1 MVKPR
6 TPQPRINQVT
16 LSGCHS
22 LANRTANALRRIDA
36 LRQPSMTV
44 RKSVTLGASVA
55 LADLD
60 LSTLEGARI
69 ALQRLDTIARHLCG
83 ARQSKLLPRAATT

>member
-1 MVKPR
+1 
-6 TPQPRINQVT
+6 
-16 LSGCHS
+16 
-22 LANRTANALRRIDA
+22 
-36 LRQPSMTV
+36 MTV
-44 RKSVTLGASVA
+44 RNSVTLGASVA

-83 ARQSKLLPRAATT
+83 ARQSRLLPRAATT